1 MNGVMPIIFA
11 QAIVSIPSTLAIIIP
26 SWSDGV
32 TRWFSPNSPFPIYAI
47 VYFIMIILFAYFYVS
62 ISFNPMEVASN
73 LQKNGGTILGHRP
86 GKATADYISKIL
98 NRVTLMGAIFLS
110 IIAIFPMII
119 SMIRLWTGAAASY
132 IFSQLAF
139 GGTSLLIVIG
149 VALETTR
156 DLEAQITM
164 RNYKGFLD

>member
-1 MNGVMPIIFA
+1 
-11 QAIVSIPSTLAIIIP
+11 
-26 SWSDGV
+26 
-32 TRWFSPNSPFPIYAI
+32 
-47 VYFIMIILFAYFYVS
+47 
-62 ISFNPMEVASN
+62 
-73 LQKNGGTILGHRP
+73 
-86 GKATADYISKIL
+86 
-98 NRVTLMGAIFLS
+98 MGAIFLS

-149 VALETTR
+149 VALETTS